1 MMQSYFFSAADSS
14 VAREALGK
22 QRKKEVKEPQFSF
35 QLEKTRQQD
44 ILFNLR
50 KEEKSCM
57 SCISFPLIQ
66 YFFSFSVLYPSFMIA
81 ALSGNQLYCLLNIL
95 KKSVLF
101 KKHTYIYFKRIFIYY
116 DKWEAFT
123 TCFKK

>member
-1 MMQSYFFSAADSS
+1 MQSYFFSAADSS

-35 QLEKTRQQD
+35 QLEITRQQD

-50 KEEKSCM
+50 NEEKSCI
-57 SCISFPLIQ
+57 SCISFPPIQ

-81 ALSGNQLYCLLNIL
+81 AISGNQLYYLLNVK
-95 KKSVLF
+95 KKSVPF
-101 KKHTYIYFKRIFIYY
+101 EKHTFIYFKRIFIYY
-116 DKWEAFT
+116 DKWEAIT
-123 TCFKK
+123 TRFKK